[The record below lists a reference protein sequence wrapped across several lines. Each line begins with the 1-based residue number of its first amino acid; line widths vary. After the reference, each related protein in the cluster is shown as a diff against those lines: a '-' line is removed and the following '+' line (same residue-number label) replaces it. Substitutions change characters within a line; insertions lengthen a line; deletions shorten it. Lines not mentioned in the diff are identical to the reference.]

1 MTKIEKGT
9 DTPGTQIY
17 AMQAVSAGEEPSTAD
32 HYSVG
37 DQAWDG
43 TSQGYLS
50 LLVGASTGTAQN

>member
-1 MTKIEKGT
+1 MVLRPMTKIEKGT

-43 TSQGYLS
+43 TS
-50 LLVGASTGTAQN
+50 